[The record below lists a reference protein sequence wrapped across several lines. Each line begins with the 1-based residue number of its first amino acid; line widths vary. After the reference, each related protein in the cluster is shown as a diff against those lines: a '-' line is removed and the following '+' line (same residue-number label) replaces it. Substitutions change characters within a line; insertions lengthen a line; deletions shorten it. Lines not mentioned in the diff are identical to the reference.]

1 MTGVSGMYAE
11 ANTMLKGIHK
21 SSYAANMERFRKV
34 YAGQLRELLTAAEQ
48 DGPQTA
54 AEQLVESLK
63 SSFSV
68 RGRIPARV
76 QVDLN
81 AFTVYY
87 VLPALALTEDLP
99 CFGLIDAI
107 CGLWPKAF
115 RRSTIHFA
123 SYETIL
129 NSFQRS
135 FLGIQF

>member
-1 MTGVSGMYAE
+1 MTGISGMYAE

-21 SSYAANMERFRKV
+21 SSYAANMERFRQV
-34 YAGQLRELLTAAEQ
+34 YAGQLHGLLAAAEQ

-63 SSFSV
+63 SGFSV
-68 RGRIPARV
+68 RGKIPACV
-76 QVDLN
+76 QADLN

-87 VLPALALTEDLP
+87 VLPALALTEDPLR
-99 CFGLIDAI
+99 FGLIDAI

-135 FLGIQF
+135 FLGIRF